1 MSLGFQTVIPR
12 LSIKRGYVL
21 VYNGVKTKMV
31 ITMLCRGMGS
41 G

>member
-1 MSLGFQTVIPR
+1 MSLGFQTVIPC

-21 VYNGVKTKMV
+21 VYNGVKMKIL
-31 ITMLCRGMGS
+31 ITMLCRGMGN